1 MSEHSWSSNC
11 LIFSLLIG
19 ETLYLPV
26 STMLPGVSRSTAIL
40 SSMVVS
46 LRGKQVLGL
55 ATGALAADV
64 GFIIIC
70 AATQWGTHYPHYPQA
85 VVQMAFTLHVGE
97 GRAADRAAVARCVVW
112 ALLCVGAWKG
122 VLGGEMYLLQN
133 VSSPPTVTCL
143 FTRGYRAITPAETAS
158 TFLCTAG
165 EIREDEQGGILP

>member
-19 ETLYLPV
+19 EKLYLPV

-85 VVQMAFTLHVGE
+85 VVQMAFTLPCGWGKSCRQGSSGQVCG
-97 GRAADRAAVARCVVW
+97 VSPVVCW
-112 ALLCVGAWKG
+112 GMKG
-122 VLGGEMYLLQN
+122 SLGWRN
-133 VSSPPTVTCL
+133 VPPSNCFLSSHCHL
-143 FTRGYRAITPAETAS
+143 SIH
-158 TFLCTAG
+158 
-165 EIREDEQGGILP
+165 